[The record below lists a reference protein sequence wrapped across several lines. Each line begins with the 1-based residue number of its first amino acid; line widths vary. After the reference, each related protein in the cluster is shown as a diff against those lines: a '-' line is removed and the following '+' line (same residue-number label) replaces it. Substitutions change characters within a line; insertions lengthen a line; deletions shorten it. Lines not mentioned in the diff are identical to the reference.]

1 MEASDGFLALGD
13 KSSPEAI
20 RAAFGC
26 SKNAFKQAIGKLY
39 KAGRIAIERDG
50 IRRL

>member
-1 MEASDGFLALGD
+1 
-13 KSSPEAI
+13 
-20 RAAFGC
+20 
-26 SKNAFKQAIGKLY
+26 NAFKQAIGKLY